1 MFWSVKNKMIQK
13 QDAEAFNVSK
23 SNEYEGWAHVECT
36 DQKNIDYFTFYI
48 CKDNIWMKIC
58 ILTYKCFLLILL
70 IIYTEKSTD

>member
-1 MFWSVKNKMIQK
+1 MIQK

-48 CKDNIWMKIC
+48 CKDNI
-58 ILTYKCFLLILL
+58 
-70 IIYTEKSTD
+70 